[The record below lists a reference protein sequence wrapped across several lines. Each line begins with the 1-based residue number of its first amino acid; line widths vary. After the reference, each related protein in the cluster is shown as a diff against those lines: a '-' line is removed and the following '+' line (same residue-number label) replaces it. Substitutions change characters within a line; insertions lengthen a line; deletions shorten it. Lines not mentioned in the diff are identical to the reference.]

1 MKVRL
6 MGTADECAA
15 GVEVIRGAGRFEVVE
30 VSGAYPNRGDSRLVR
45 VYVETRATDRMEP
58 GR

>member
-1 MKVRL
+1 

-30 VSGAYPNRGDSRLVR
+30 VSGAYPDRGDSRLVR